1 MINLSLILLMI
12 ISALGDNEKECRE
25 EYPKGMYLL
34 DELKKVYTYDNSIY
48 IFNMEKIDPY
58 IFREYVYRYEII
70 GGFSREIAL
79 KKAFEKYKKDFFR

>member
-12 ISALGDNEKECRE
+12 ISALVNNGKECRD

-48 IFNMEKIDPY
+48 FFNMEKIDPY
-58 IFREYVYRYEII
+58 IFREYVYRY
-70 GGFSREIAL
+70 
-79 KKAFEKYKKDFFR
+79 